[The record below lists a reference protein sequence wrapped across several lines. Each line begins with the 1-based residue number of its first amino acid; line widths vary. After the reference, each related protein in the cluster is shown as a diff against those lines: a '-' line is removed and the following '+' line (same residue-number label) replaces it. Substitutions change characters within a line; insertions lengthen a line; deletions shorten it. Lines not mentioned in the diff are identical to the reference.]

1 MIALWLS
8 LTLSWAAPDVVVLRS
23 DDLQTYEAPI
33 ERIRNAVDGTL
44 KVYDLAGD
52 RDTALAATRRLRA
65 DPPRV
70 IVGLGAKAA
79 WIAHTEL
86 PEIPLIFALVV
97 SPERYGLVGEGL
109 AGVSHDVPPDMQL
122 AQLTLV
128 APDVKR
134 LGMILGE
141 SNDSMDSAQAI
152 RAAERAGLELV
163 VLRVSTERHVRKAW
177 HELRSEVDAL
187 WLVPD
192 PLVVTPENF
201 RYLREQAAYAG
212 VPIITDSEDLV
223 RAGALMCVAPD
234 REIVGDQVAEMANDL
249 LAGTPI
255 GDLTHQPA
263 GAVRVLLNV
272 ETQEAVGL
280 LIDEFTL
287 DFIDEVVKESGGR

>member
-1 MIALWLS
+1 MITLWLC
-8 LTLSWAAPDVVVLRS
+8 TTTAWAAPDVVVLRS
-23 DDLQTYEAPI
+23 DDLHTYEAPI
-33 ERIRNAVDGTL
+33 ERIRQAVDGTV

-52 RDTALAATRRLRA
+52 RETALAATERLRQ

-70 IVGLGAKAA
+70 VVGLGAKAA

-86 PEIPLIFALVV
+86 PEIPLIYALVV
-97 SPERYGLVGEGL
+97 TPERYGLAGEGL
-109 AGVSHDVPPDMQL
+109 TGVSHAVPAEMQL

-128 APDVKR
+128 APDVRR
-134 LGMILGE
+134 LGMILGT
-141 SNDSMDSAQAI
+141 SNDSLDAAEAI
-152 RAAERAGLELV
+152 GAAERAGLGLR
-163 VLRVSTERHVRKAW
+163 VLRVSTERHVRRAW

-192 PLVVTPENF
+192 ALVVTPENF

-212 VPIITDSEDLV
+212 VPIITASEDLV

-234 REIVGDQVAEMANDL
+234 REIVGDQVAELANAL
-249 LAGTPI
+249 LTGTPV
-255 GDLTHQPA
+255 GELPVQEA
-263 GAVRVLLNV
+263 AAVRVLLNV

-287 DFIDEVVKESGGR
+287 DFIDEVVQESGRR